1 MLKKLTGVWCGY
13 RFAVTGSPD
22 KLVRLWSIEEVYKR
36 AAQAAWGVHDPAPL
50 TPADS
55 AQSSHTKAV
64 AEDGQEVLQG
74 APLLWEAGPL
84 LCISGCSYH

>member
-1 MLKKLTGVWCGY
+1 M
-13 RFAVTGSPD
+13 
-22 KLVRLWSIEEVYKR
+22 RLWSIEEVYKQ

-55 AQSSHTKAV
+55 AQSSHTAAL

-74 APLLWEAGPL
+74 TPLLWQHWAFCYAL
-84 LCISGCSYH
+84 LVAYAAEDLWKN